1 MIRPDVPV
9 IGASRFTEYDGSFL
23 DFARAAAGAGFR
35 LVELKIEPVPRRT
48 SGPEEEAL
56 RALARKE
63 GIAFTV
69 HAPYLSVN
77 IGDLD
82 DELFEEA
89 KRAYADARSFAAR
102 IEARTVTF
110 HAGKISREAW
120 LPKTWDICR
129 KRSIQGIAGIL
140 DSAPSSAPQ
149 AAVENL
155 GQFTLEYVKY
165 GVTVPELLDIRRA
178 LGGRTGFTLDLGHL
192 RSCRISLSRPP
203 ARWGRRPSFRPIST
217 RTAATGTTT
226 ARSPNTTA
234 TSRPFSTPTPATAG
248 LSPDGRS
255 PALGG
260 SHRQPRRPLPVLP
273 PNAAGSRGRPRT
285 DRRDGFP
292 LRDRRPRKD
301 REIHCPGQKTRRTNG
316 CPASFG
322 LSGAW

>member
-192 RSCRISLSRPP
+192 RSCRISPL
-203 ARWGRRPSFRPIST
+203 
-217 RTAATGTTT
+217 TAA
-226 ARSPNTTA
+226 R
-234 TSRPFSTPTPATAG
+234 
-248 LSPDGRS
+248 
-255 PALGG
+255 ALGPETIFQAHLHSNG
-260 SHRQPRRPLPVLP
+260 GDRDDHGPL
-273 PNAAGSRGRPRT
+273 SEH
-285 DRRDGFP
+285 DGDLTAFLDAYARNGWTFP
-292 LRDRRPRKD
+292 LTVEVRRWEDLIASRDVLFRFFRRTPPGAAEGREPIAGTDSPSGIVAPGKTAKSTVRDRRLG
-301 REIHCPGQKTRRTNG
+301 GQTAVQH
-316 CPASFG
+316 PSD
-322 LSGAW
+322 